1 MTGAVLEEYSKVR
14 NKDAEAIC
22 DMSMDNYLEVLYTN
36 CGLKPII
43 TIIWQQ
49 TNAYKNWLKI
59 IEYLFSY
66 SLTLKYMFIHRN
78 NCSFI
83 TLHLWLSD
91 FLGFYFVTVKNW
103 HGGCLSPPFVRRL
116 ARVMHCVMRGVHVCK
131 LDIHEFGSKLWW
143 ETYLVSQCLFKLF
156 LYLDKFL
163 VYFLKIYYVL

>member
-1 MTGAVLEEYSKVR
+1 
-14 NKDAEAIC
+14 
-22 DMSMDNYLEVLYTN
+22 
-36 CGLKPII
+36 
-43 TIIWQQ
+43 
-49 TNAYKNWLKI
+49 
-59 IEYLFSY
+59 
-66 SLTLKYMFIHRN
+66 MFIHRN
-78 NCSFI
+78 NCSFT

-143 ETYLVSQCLFKLF
+143 ETYLVSQCLFQLF

-163 VYFLKIYYVL
+163 VYFLKNLLCFIILFFFSFFISWAMPHMSPYFLFAPALLGPQPFFLLCSLKISAID

>member
-36 CGLKPII
+36 CGVKPII

-91 FLGFYFVTVKNW
+91 FLGFYFVTVKTDMGDVCP
-103 HGGCLSPPFVRRL
+103 HLSWGDLRGWCTASCVAYMYANKTFMNLDQGSDGRL
-116 ARVMHCVMRGVHVCK
+116 
-131 LDIHEFGSKLWW
+131 I
-143 ETYLVSQCLFKLF
+143 
-156 LYLDKFL
+156 
-163 VYFLKIYYVL
+163 